1 MAEALLGGGMLCHY
15 RYARG
20 GTDARL
26 TAAAKPQG
34 PICVESRGSGY
45 RKTETLLKVTG
56 DLFHLLHNQMTG
68 MRG

>member
-1 MAEALLGGGMLCHY
+1 MLCHY
-15 RYARG
+15 RYATG

-26 TAAAKPQG
+26 MAAAAKPQG